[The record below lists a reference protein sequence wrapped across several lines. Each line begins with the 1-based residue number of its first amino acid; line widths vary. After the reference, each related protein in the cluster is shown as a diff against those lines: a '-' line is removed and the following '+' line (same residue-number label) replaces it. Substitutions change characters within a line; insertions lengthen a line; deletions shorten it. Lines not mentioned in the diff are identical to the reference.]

1 MRVWKTAQT
10 VTHFLHLGHTSKYCQ
25 SLSQEYSNSH
35 IPLPGLYRLV
45 QRYESVGAI
54 PRHRIIKTTFSLTS
68 KVPMVYSSFNNVKSS
83 MYLLIFIRSLNYKP
97 QSMTQNSWTNSKPCI
112 SISDVKAAFRSPPLF
127 IFVDYNNVLS
137 HRLVPLPARCCPQQ
151 ISILQLWNLKH
162 LGVSK
167 ATSVLQLLLL
177 MSGIH
182 TWSCGLVSLLQLC
195 PL

>member
-83 MYLLIFIRSLNYKP
+83 MYLLIFIQSLNYKP
-97 QSMTQNSWTNSKPCI
+97 QSMTQTSWTIPNPASPSLMSKQP
-112 SISDVKAAFRSPPLF
+112 SDLHPFSSLLTTTMFFLIGWFHSLLAA
-127 IFVDYNNVLS
+127 VLS
-137 HRLVPLPARCCPQQ
+137 RYLSYNSEISNILGSPRQLRCY
-151 ISILQLWNLKH
+151 SFFF
-162 LGVSK
+162 
-167 ATSVLQLLLL
+167 
-177 MSGIH
+177 
-182 TWSCGLVSLLQLC
+182 
-195 PL
+195 